1 MAWYI
6 LIALAIALAIW
17 YKWGRQWYYEYQ
29 LRQASG
35 GAVKAVEGATK
46 VYGDVVNTAG
56 ELIGVANS
64 LTHGGGN
71 FFSRAT
77 GAFSQVVGG

>member
-1 MAWYI
+1 
-6 LIALAIALAIW
+6 LAIVVAAW
-17 YKWGRQWYYEYQ
+17 YKWGSQWWYKRQLLKQ
-29 LRQASG
+29 SG
-35 GAVKAVEGATK
+35 LAGAVEGGTK
-46 VYGDVVNTAG
+46 IYGDVVNTAG

-64 LTHGGGN
+64 LTHGSGN

>member
-6 LIALAIALAIW
+6 LIALAIALVIW
-17 YKWGRQWYYEYQ
+17 YKWARQWYYEYT

-35 GAVKAVEGATK
+35 GASKAVEGATK

-56 ELIGVANS
+56 ELVGVADS
-64 LTHGGGN
+64 LTHGGGT
-71 FFSRAT
+71 FWSRAT